1 MEGCVTI
8 SINGPGL
15 CAKDSAENLVVM
27 LHGRGGSGD
36 NMMVVASQM
45 SKDLPGTQFIAPHAY
60 RGYGSGYAWF
70 SDSVR
75 DMEERTALIEIM
87 ESVEIV
93 NKFIDAQLE
102 KFGMGDDKLSL
113 VGFSQGAMLSIYIG
127 LCRKKRCASVVAYS
141 GAVLFPNALAIKVRS
156 KPNVFLAHGTSDD
169 VVPFHYFN
177 EGVSFLNTHSVPMV
191 GHKMEGV
198 NHTISSEG
206 LALGI
211 KFIKEHF
218 A

>member
-1 MEGCVTI
+1 MTI

-15 CAKDSAENLVVM
+15 CARGPAENLVVM

-45 SKDLPGTQFIAPHAY
+45 SKDLPDTQFMAPHAY

-75 DMEERTALIEIM
+75 DMEEETAMVEIM

-93 NKFIDAQLE
+93 SKFIDAQLE
-102 KFGMGDDKLSL
+102 KFGIGDDKLSL

-127 LCRKKRCASVVAYS
+127 LCREKRCASIVAYS
-141 GAVLFPNALAIKVRS
+141 GAVLFPNVLATKIRS
-156 KPNVFLAHGTSDD
+156 KPNVCLVHGTSDD
-169 VVPFHYFN
+169 VVPLHYFN
-177 EGVSFLNTHSVPMV
+177 EGVSFMNTHNVPMV

-198 NHTISSEG
+198 DHTISSEG

-211 KFIKEHF
+211 KFIEEHF